1 MSQFGPRDTPEALDL
16 PRVEVV
22 VAEVEHSPGLR
33 QQKMCPLL
41 ILISSH
47 RMPNSAKRIWSRRPS
62 LDRQLERPHLMQH
75 LQPSQLFR
83 QVGTTSRP
91 PFLTTSRAKLRS
103 DWKVAEIDQEEK
115 NGVEKNRR
123 RISRRSGRAALIMDI
138 VVDIVGEDAAVEDTE
153 VVATAEMGSQAVA
166 VVDIEDVAMRK
177 QPCSNLFLQT

>member
-1 MSQFGPRDTPEALDL
+1 
-16 PRVEVV
+16 
-22 VAEVEHSPGLR
+22 
-33 QQKMCPLL
+33 
-41 ILISSH
+41 
-47 RMPNSAKRIWSRRPS
+47 
-62 LDRQLERPHLMQH
+62 
-75 LQPSQLFR
+75 
-83 QVGTTSRP
+83 
-91 PFLTTSRAKLRS
+91 LTTSRAKLRS

-177 QPCSNLFLQT
+177 QPCSNLFLQA